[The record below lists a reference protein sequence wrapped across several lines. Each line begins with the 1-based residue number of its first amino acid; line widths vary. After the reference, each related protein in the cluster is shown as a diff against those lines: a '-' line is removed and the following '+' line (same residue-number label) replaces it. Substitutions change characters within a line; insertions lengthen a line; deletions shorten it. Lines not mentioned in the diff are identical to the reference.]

1 MTKKLTVVLGASPK
15 PQRFSNKAL
24 RLLTTHGHP
33 VIPVHPLHKEI
44 EGLKVAH
51 SIEAIDQPVDTV
63 TVYLS
68 PDTGAKMGP
77 ALLKLKP
84 KRVIF
89 NPGAESEVLEEAL
102 KGSGIEIVRD
112 CTLVMLGAGK
122 F

>member
-1 MTKKLTVVLGASPK
+1 M
-15 PQRFSNKAL
+15 
-24 RLLTTHGHP
+24 RLLTTYGHP
-33 VIPVHPLHKEI
+33 VIPVHPIHKEI

-51 SIEAIDQPVDTV
+51 SIDEIVQPVDTV

-68 PDTGAKMGP
+68 PETGAKMGP
-77 ALLKLKP
+77 ALLRLNP

-89 NPGAESEVLEEAL
+89 NPGAESQVLEDAL